1 MPTWTGCP
9 STWGW
14 SGYRSPT
21 MAKASTRDRA
31 ARAARAARERRAAT
45 ARRTKERAA
54 KAAKLARVKKEKAA
68 KLARAKREKAAKL
81 ARAKRE
87 KAARLARQLRERRER
102 ERRERRERIE
112 RERRQARA
120 AKEAERR
127 RREAEKRAQRRQA
140 MIEKRL
146 EASARRQRERERK
159 REAKRLAKEKARA
172 RAKAQAEREAARRGE
187 FDASRRPPPPPKPPI
202 ERLPKVD
209 GITPT
214 KEFPVDFLRA
224 QRALL
229 LETRA
234 ELLGQASRLEDE
246 ATDLLANQE
255 MGDVDFGDEGGE
267 GDTMVVERERDL
279 TLSAAARHT
288 VDEINAA
295 LKRLET
301 GDYGYSA
308 VSGLPIPRER
318 LKAIP
323 WATELVHERAGALGR

>member
-1 MPTWTGCP
+1 
-9 STWGW
+9 
-14 SGYRSPT
+14 
-21 MAKASTRDRA
+21 MATATAKQKAARLARARRDKA
-31 ARAARAARERRAAT
+31 ARAARLKREQAAKAARLKRDKAARAARLKRDKAAKA
-45 ARRTKERAA
+45 ARLKRERAA
-54 KAAKLARVKKEKAA
+54 KAA
-68 KLARAKREKAAKL
+68 
-81 ARAKRE
+81 
-87 KAARLARQLRERRER
+87 RLARERRDR

-112 RERRQARA
+112 RERREARA
-120 AKEAERR
+120 AKEADRR
-127 RREAEKRAQRRQA
+127 RREAEKKAQRRQA

-146 EASARRQRERERK
+146 EASARRRRERERK
-159 REAKRLAKEKARA
+159 KDAKRLAKEKARA

-214 KEFPVDFLRA
+214 KEFALDFLRA

-234 ELLGQASRLEDE
+234 ELLGQATRLEDE